1 MRILE
6 RVFRDGAVAPGHWPL
21 EAVHALRVAER
32 KRRIDAAKL
41 DTFVDALRRLPI
53 VIDGETG
60 SQAWTATIALSRRF
74 ELSSYDAAYLELAE
88 RRRLPLA
95 TLDRAL
101 ARAAAEAGVEVL
113 GIG

>member
-1 MRILE
+1 
-6 RVFRDGAVAPGHWPL
+6 
-21 EAVHALRVAER
+21 VHALRVAER

-53 VIDGETG
+53 VMDGETG
-60 SQAWTATIALSRRF
+60 GRAWHTILLLSRRF

-101 ARAAAEAGVEVL
+101 ARAAVASGVEVL
-113 GIG
+113 GVG